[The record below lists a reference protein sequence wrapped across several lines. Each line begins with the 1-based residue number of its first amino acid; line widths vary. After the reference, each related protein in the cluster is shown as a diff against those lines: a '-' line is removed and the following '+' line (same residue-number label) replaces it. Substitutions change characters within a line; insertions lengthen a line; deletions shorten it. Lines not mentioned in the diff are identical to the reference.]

1 MKVFA
6 LAASAIGLAS
16 VASAFPITG
25 STVNCRA
32 GPDTSSAVKKTYTK
46 GTDVKIVCQTEGPT
60 IEGNSIWDKTSD
72 GCYVAD
78 FYVKTGKNGYVTD
91 KCPGTKPPGGGDGGG
106 GSIPGPVKND
116 YPYNGRCSGIDPWK
130 YYKCQCTSFVAW
142 RINKRLGIKFHNYF
156 KGPNWG
162 DAKTWDEAARKTG
175 YKVDNN
181 PKPGSIAQHSR
192 NKWGHVAWVT
202 KVNGNQVTIEE
213 YNHVRPDTYS
223 VRTVNKSE
231 FVYIHLKA
239 GH

>member
-1 MKVFA
+1 
-6 LAASAIGLAS
+6 
-16 VASAFPITG
+16 
-25 STVNCRA
+25 
-32 GPDTSSAVKKTYTK
+32 
-46 GTDVKIVCQTEGPT
+46 
-60 IEGNSIWDKTSD
+60 
-72 GCYVAD
+72 VAD